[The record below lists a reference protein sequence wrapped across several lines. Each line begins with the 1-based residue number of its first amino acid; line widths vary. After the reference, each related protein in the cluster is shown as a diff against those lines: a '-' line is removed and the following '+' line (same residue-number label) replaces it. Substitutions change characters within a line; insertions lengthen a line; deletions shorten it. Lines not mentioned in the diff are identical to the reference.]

1 MKSCLN
7 RALNEMREKAKQ
19 KSWGR
24 IFHAETSKCRNAE
37 AGQWV
42 SLSY

>member
-24 IFHAETSKCRNAE
+24 IFHAETRASAE
-37 AGQWV
+37 MQRQDSGGV
-42 SLSY
+42 